1 MQSTPFLRVRS
12 STVAPQAWC
21 LQDAK
26 AQFSALVDNALRGV
40 PQHVTRRGKQAV
52 VVLSEQDFEA
62 LKRGAANRAAPPVSF
77 IAHLLAMPTEPS
89 AASGGA
95 SRRATQKALPK
106 TPGKARSKSPARKTA
121 GDLENTERLDL
132 QPREIDWS

>member
-1 MQSTPFLRVRS
+1 MQASPFPPTRNAVSPSHPWR
-12 STVAPQAWC
+12 

-26 AQFSALVDNALRGV
+26 SQFSALVDNAMRGV

-62 LKRGAANRAAPPVSF
+62 LQRGAAHRAAQPTSF
-77 IAHLLAMPTEPS
+77 IEHLLAMPTEPS
-89 AASGGA
+89 AASREA
-95 SRRATQKALPK
+95 SPKALKKASPK
-106 TPGKARSKSPARKTA
+106 TPSKARSKSPARKPADT
-121 GDLENTERLDL
+121 GCLDL

>member
-1 MQSTPFLRVRS
+1 MQATPFPLVQS
-12 STVAPQAWC
+12 AAMGPQAWR

-26 AQFSALVDNALRGV
+26 SQFSALVDNALRGV

-62 LKRGAANRAAPPVSF
+62 LQRGAANRAAPPASF
-77 IAHLLAMPTEPS
+77 IEHLLAMPTEPS
-89 AASGGA
+89 AASREA
-95 SRRATQKALPK
+95 SPKASQKASPK
-106 TPGKARSKSPARKTA
+106 TSSKARSKSPARKPADT
-121 GDLENTERLDL
+121 GRLDL